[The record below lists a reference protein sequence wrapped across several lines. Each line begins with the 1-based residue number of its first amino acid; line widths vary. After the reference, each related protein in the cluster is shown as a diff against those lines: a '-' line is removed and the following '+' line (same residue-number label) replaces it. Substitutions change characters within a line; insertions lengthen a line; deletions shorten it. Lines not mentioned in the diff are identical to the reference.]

1 VSPGQAATLRLTD
14 GWQVTVPAGAVA
26 GPGTLSA
33 RSIPAP
39 AGPPSGLALAGQ
51 VQDLQLSGT
60 VLTGPVQLTAP
71 VPPSSA
77 SASVPPGPN
86 AALLAYFDSAAGNW
100 QPVNASY
107 DPAVHVLT
115 ASSPHLSVWS
125 VLVLNTSQVVAAV
138 RSGLAGFLGV
148 ANIALPSCPG
158 ASELASLG
166 VTVASPDS
174 GDMVKWCAG
183 VNGTG
188 SPVIRVTDNRN
199 YGVELDYPSN
209 WRMSR
214 LGPQDPIFGK
224 LISALPTL
232 SLYATTP
239 QVTAITIAPGETVEL
254 RPPQVEVE
262 EATAYIGLQAIFIN
276 AFLYALDT
284 VEQVGGLIAK
294 SLKIGQVSAT
304 ALEDAV
310 FGTKDCVTSF
320 DDFLDGPSPTTAQA
334 AGELFRTAA
343 DLASGCTAD
352 VWKALYGQDAP
363 GAFAAS
369 AILWLADGVK
379 QILADSQAAIDTV
392 MHPAGYRIFYSSQP
406 GHWRQVNTLTDP
418 TSGDLESIAVS
429 PGGELATGHYDGS
442 SYLWNLATG
451 QRIATVTNP
460 ITNADLAG
468 DDVES
473 LAFSPDGKTLATGLG
488 KGQIVLRAVN
498 TTATTGGF
506 DDGSGEGGVSSLA
519 FSPDGK
525 TLAAGDLGSRG
536 AFLWSVPTRAE
547 LALLSTKIGAVTA
560 VAFSPDGKT
569 LAVGG
574 DGGTVLW
581 NLTDMQTIATF
592 GVTGS
597 GPIVSVVFSPDGT
610 LLATGGFNGATLWNL
625 STGRQVAVLPN
636 PALLGA
642 TDSVAFNSDGSVL
655 ATAGATTC
663 LWDTVTGKKIATI
676 KVAANSVAFGPGSQT
691 LATATDH
698 SVIIW
703 APAG

>member
-1 VSPGQAATLRLTD
+1 MSPGQAATLRLTD
-14 GWQVTVPAGAVA
+14 GWQVTVPAGSVA

-33 RSIPAP
+33 RAVPAP
-39 AGPPSGLALAGQ
+39 AAAPSGLALAGP
-51 VQDLQLSGT
+51 VQDLQLTGT

-71 VPPSSA
+71 VPLPTTA
-77 SASVPPGPN
+77 AGVPPGPN

-100 QPVNASY
+100 QPVDASY
-107 DPAVHVLT
+107 DPAIHVLT

-125 VLVLNTSQVVAAV
+125 VLVLDTGQVLAAA
-138 RSGLAGFLGV
+138 RSALAGFLGV
-148 ANIALPSCPG
+148 ADIAPPSCPG
-158 ASELASLG
+158 ASELTSLG

-199 YGVELDYPSN
+199 YGVELDYPAN
-209 WRMSR
+209 WQMSR
-214 LGPQDPIFGK
+214 LGPQDPVFGK

-254 RPPQVEVE
+254 RPPEVEVE

-284 VEQVGGLIAK
+284 VEQVDGLIAK
-294 SLKIGQVSAT
+294 SLKIGQVSAA

-310 FGTKDCVTSF
+310 FGAKDCVTSF
-320 DDFLDGPSPTTAQA
+320 DDFLNGPSPATAQA

-352 VWKALYGQDAP
+352 AWKALSGQDAP

-379 QILADSQAAIDTV
+379 QILADSQAAIDTA
-392 MHPAGYRIFYSSQP
+392 MHPAGYRIFYSSLP
-406 GHWRQVNTLTDP
+406 GHWRQLNMLTDP

-429 PGGELATGHYDGS
+429 PGGQLATGHYDGS

-451 QRIATVTNP
+451 QRVATITNP
-460 ITNADLAG
+460 ITNAPLAG
-468 DDVES
+468 DDVGS
-473 LAFSPDGKTLATGLG
+473 LAFSPDGSTLAAGLG
-488 KGQIVLRAVN
+488 KGLIVLHGVA
-498 TTATTGGF
+498 TTATTASF
-506 DDGSGEGGVSSLA
+506 NDGNGQGGVSSLA
-519 FSPDGK
+519 FSPDGS

-536 AFLWSVPTRAE
+536 AFVWSVPTRAE
-547 LALLSTKIGAVTA
+547 LALLRTKIGAITA

-581 NLTDMQTIATF
+581 NLATMQTIATF

-597 GPIVSVVFSPDGT
+597 GPIVSVAFSPDGT
-610 LLATGGFNGATLWNL
+610 LLATGGFNGATLWNV
-625 STGRQVAVLPN
+625 STGRQVAALPN
-636 PALLGA
+636 PALPGA
-642 TDSVAFNSDGSVL
+642 TDSVAFNSDGNVL
-655 ATAGATTC
+655 ATAGASTC

-676 KVAANSVAFGPGSQT
+676 RVAANSVAFASGSQA
-691 LATATDH
+691 LVTATDH
-698 SVIIW
+698 SVLVW
-703 APAG
+703 APAS